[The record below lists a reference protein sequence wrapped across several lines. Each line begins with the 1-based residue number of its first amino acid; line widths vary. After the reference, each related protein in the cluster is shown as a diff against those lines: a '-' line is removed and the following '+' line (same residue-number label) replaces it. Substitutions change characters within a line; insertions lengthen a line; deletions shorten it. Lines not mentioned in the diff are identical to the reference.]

1 MAVRKEQEEAK
12 AMAQQFLS
20 DKITAV
26 QSEAEEMDRIRTE
39 LYLEEQEER
48 DRQKEKVQ
56 LYRLSTWYTH
66 CREGCVHVIIT
77 CICISVYMCTVTV
90 LIILRC
96 TNRLAQDQFQW
107 YMYIYM
113 YMHVLSLCH

>member
-56 LYRLSTWYTH
+56 LYKIKYMVHTLQGRMYT
-66 CREGCVHVIIT
+66 CTNYRY
-77 CICISVYMCTVTV
+77 SVSLCTV
-90 LIILRC
+90 L
-96 TNRLAQDQFQW
+96 
-107 YMYIYM
+107 
-113 YMHVLSLCH
+113 